1 MLKKEKTE
9 RLLEEQGLPDSIH
22 PVSLFAHAHDRIN
35 SSNFPGMTIALPIPA
50 WSGLEKLFKTEF
62 EIY

>member
-9 RLLEEQGLPDSIH
+9 RLLEEQGLPDFIH

-50 WSGLEKLFKTEF
+50 
-62 EIY
+62 